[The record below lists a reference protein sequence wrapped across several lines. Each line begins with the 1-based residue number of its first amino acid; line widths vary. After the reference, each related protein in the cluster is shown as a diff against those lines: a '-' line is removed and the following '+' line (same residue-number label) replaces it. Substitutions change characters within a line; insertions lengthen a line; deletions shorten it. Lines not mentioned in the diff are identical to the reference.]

1 MVHIITYICIVLIH
15 SVYIYKILHTSHNSI
30 IYMLPAYGQCMHT
43 ISAYGEQ
50 SGLTVAVILS
60 HDHHMT
66 CSCVD
71 ESLYDPRDVLHV
83 QRDLWYCSKFVKHT
97 RGNEVTAY
105 ERMVSGEQRR
115 AEPPSVLVKHSL
127 PVS

>member
-1 MVHIITYICIVLIH
+1 
-15 SVYIYKILHTSHNSI
+15 
-30 IYMLPAYGQCMHT
+30 
-43 ISAYGEQ
+43 
-50 SGLTVAVILS
+50 
-60 HDHHMT
+60 MT

-105 ERMVSGEQRR
+105 ERMVSGEPSE
-115 AEPPSVLVKHSL
+115 AESPLSRVADSHVNEVVVLHAVTITAGASHRTLLWCVHDSR
-127 PVS
+127 VHC